1 MGQKTN
7 PVGFRLGV
15 IRGWDSNWFTS
26 GSYADKLVE
35 DEEIR
40 RYLRA
45 RLKKAGLARVVIE
58 RTPKRVI
65 LTLHT
70 SRPGVVIGRGGA
82 EVEKLR
88 EELRQL
94 TNKDIQI
101 NINEIKRPEL
111 DASLVAQNVAQQ
123 LEGRVSFRRA
133 MKQALSASMRMGAE
147 GIRVKLGGRLGGAEM
162 SRTEQYLEGRVPLH
176 TLRADIDYAEATAF
190 TIYGTSGV
198 KVWIFHGEII
208 GKPDLSP
215 NAQVRREAAAPPVPE
230 RRRRERGEGGR
241 RASRGCPRRPCAS
254 PPRAP
259 ASSRGGTTRGP
270 RAAAR
275 CSARRGSRRARAVGS
290 R

>member
-15 IRGWDSNWFTS
+15 IRGWDSNWYTD
-26 GSYADKLVE
+26 GSFADKLVE

-40 RYLRA
+40 RYLHA
-45 RLKKAGLARVVIE
+45 RLKRAGLSRVVIE
-58 RTPKRVI
+58 RTPRRVI

-88 EELRQL
+88 EELKKL
-94 TNKDIQI
+94 TQKDIQI

-111 DASLVAQNVAQQ
+111 DASLVAQNIAQQ

-133 MKQALSASMRMGAE
+133 MKQAIGAAMRMGAE
-147 GIRVKLGGRLGGAEM
+147 GVRIKLAGRLGGAEM

-176 TLRADIDYAEATAF
+176 TLRADIDFAEATAF

-215 NAQVRREAAAPPVPE
+215 NAYAQRQQAAAPPPPE
-230 RRRRERGEGGR
+230 RRRRERGGGRGERTGDSGGRSGGGDGGRSGGGGGGRSGGGGGR
-241 RASRGCPRRPCAS
+241 RPR
-254 PPRAP
+254 
-259 ASSRGGTTRGP
+259 RGGTG
-270 RAAAR
+270 
-275 CSARRGSRRARAVGS
+275 SAS
-290 R
+290 

>member
-15 IRGWDSNWFTS
+15 IRGWDSNW
-26 GSYADKLVE
+26 YADKDMPEKLVE

-40 RYLRA
+40 RYLAA
-45 RLKKAGLARVVIE
+45 RLKRAGLSRCVIE

-70 SRPGVVIGRGGA
+70 SRPGVVIGRGGS

-88 EELRQL
+88 EELKKL

-101 NINEIKRPEL
+101 NISEIKRPEL
-111 DASLVAQNVAQQ
+111 DASLVAQNIAQQ

-133 MKQALSASMRMGAE
+133 MKQAITAAIRMGAE
-147 GIRVKLGGRLGGAEM
+147 GIRIRVAGRLGGAEM

-176 TLRADIDYAEATAF
+176 TIRADIDYAEATSY
-190 TIYGTSGV
+190 TIYGTTGV
-198 KVWIFHGEII
+198 KVWIYRGEIL

-215 NAQVRREAAAPPVPE
+215 NVQAQRQQMQQQTQTQPPARKRRS
-230 RRRRERGEGGR
+230 RGGREGGGGRGGR
-241 RASRGCPRRPCAS
+241 RG
-254 PPRAP
+254 
-259 ASSRGGTTRGP
+259 
-270 RAAAR
+270 
-275 CSARRGSRRARAVGS
+275 RGSS
-290 R
+290 DNE